1 MRKRLLFLSART
13 HSQED
18 GEGWIRTRSILEMLL
33 EKYDVDLLLYGN
45 YHTADL
51 PEAAGSL
58 TVHQVKMT
66 GPLRGKKLGSLYTPG
81 RRFYPGNMSKE
92 MKLAIAEL
100 CHMNSYSHAFL
111 SYNLP
116 GSYLDILNRVQ
127 PGITLIMDAFQPR
140 TGRTYLKT
148 GRKRIFIK
156 PYDHLNAARLR
167 KDMQR
172 TMNKTALLLAA
183 SEWDALSFKA
193 VSFEDAGKVQVL
205 PSFINLDKYEK
216 AEPVGKVDG
225 VVLHWNMST
234 PQGKRAALLFQQNIL
249 PAVREKVPGSKFYIT
264 SNLLEPEILE
274 SLKEEKNV
282 FIAASAEE
290 AIHYIRQSK
299 VLFAPLLEGI
309 EARPEILESWAL
321 KTPVVTTFRGSET
334 LICEHKQNILTAKT
348 IEEIAQSIVTLL
360 QDQELGA
367 IIADRAFQ
375 TLLKHYEFTDI
386 KQKVLSLV

>member
-1 MRKRLLFLSART
+1 MRKRLLFLSARI
-13 HSQED
+13 HGQED
-18 GEGWIRTRSILEMLL
+18 SEGWIRTRSLLEILL

-45 YHTADL
+45 YHPGDL
-51 PEAAGSL
+51 PEAGSSL
-58 TVHQVKMT
+58 TVHQVKMK
-66 GPLRGKKLGSLYTPG
+66 GPIRGKKQDTLYTPG
-81 RRFYPGNMSKE
+81 RRFYPGNTNKE

-116 GSYLDILNRVQ
+116 GSYLDVLNRVQ

-140 TGRTYLKT
+140 TGRTYQRT
-148 GRKRIFIK
+148 ARKRIFIK

-167 KDMQR
+167 KDMLR

-193 VSFEDAGKVQVL
+193 VSFEDAGKVQVV
-205 PSFINLDKYEK
+205 PSFIKLDKYEQ
-216 AEPVGKVDG
+216 AGPKVKEDG

-249 PAVREKVPGSKFYIT
+249 PAVRAKVSGAKFYIT
-264 SNLLEPEILE
+264 SNALELEVLE
-274 SLKEEKNV
+274 SFKEEENV
-282 FIAASAEE
+282 FIAASTDE

-334 LICEHKQNILTAKT
+334 LICEHKRNILTAKT
-348 IEEIAQSIVTLL
+348 FEEIADSITTLL
-360 QDQELGA
+360 LDQEMGA

-386 KQKVLSLV
+386 KQKVLGLV

>member
-1 MRKRLLFLSART
+1 MRKRLLFLSALT

-18 GEGWIRTRSILEMLL
+18 GEGWIRTRSILEILL

-45 YHTADL
+45 HYTADL
-51 PEAAGSL
+51 PQAGSSL
-58 TVHQVKMT
+58 MVHQVKMM
-66 GPLRGKKLGSLYTPG
+66 GSLRGKQQGSLYTPG
-81 RRFYPGNMSKE
+81 RRFYPGNTSKE

-140 TGRTYLKT
+140 TGRTYSKT
-148 GRKRIFIK
+148 GRKRILIK

-216 AEPVGKVDG
+216 AEPVFKEDG

-249 PAVREKVPGSKFYIT
+249 PVVREKVPGTKFYII
-264 SNLLEPEILE
+264 SNLLEAEVVE
-274 SLKEEKNV
+274 SLKEENV
-282 FIAASAEE
+282 FIAASNEE

-360 QDQELGA
+360 KDQELGS
-367 IIADRAFQ
+367 IMADRAFQ

>member
-1 MRKRLLFLSART
+1 MRKRLLFLSALT

-18 GEGWIRTRSILEMLL
+18 GEGWIRTRSILEILL

-45 YHTADL
+45 NYTADL
-51 PEAAGSL
+51 PQAGGSL

-66 GPLRGKKLGSLYTPG
+66 GTLRGKKLGSLYTPG
-81 RRFYPGNMSKE
+81 KRFYPGNTSKE

-140 TGRTYLKT
+140 TGRTYLKS

-172 TMNKTALLLAA
+172 TMNKTALLLTA

-216 AEPVGKVDG
+216 AEPAFKEDG

-249 PAVREKVPGSKFYIT
+249 PVVREKVPGTKFYIT
-264 SNLLEPEILE
+264 SNSLEAEVVE
-274 SLKEEKNV
+274 SLKEEDV
-282 FIAASAEE
+282 FIAASTEE

-348 IEEIAQSIVTLL
+348 FEEIAQSIVTLL
-360 QDQELGA
+360 KDQELGA